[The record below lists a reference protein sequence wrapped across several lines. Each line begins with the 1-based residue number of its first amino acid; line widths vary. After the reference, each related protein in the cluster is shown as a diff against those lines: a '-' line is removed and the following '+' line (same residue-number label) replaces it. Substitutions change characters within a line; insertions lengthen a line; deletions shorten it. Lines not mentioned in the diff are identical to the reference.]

1 MAGKLHCR
9 IEMKKGEFRKQI
21 STPSYSKESN
31 GDFFHFPYYFRLKFM
46 GNLPS
51 VRVMQETGN
60 EYFPSPPWVKAKT
73 WIL

>member
-1 MAGKLHCR
+1 
-9 IEMKKGEFRKQI
+9 MKKGESRKQI
-21 STPSYSKESN
+21 STPTRSQT
-31 GDFFHFPYYFRLKFM
+31 GIFPFPPTILVAGLKFM

>member
-1 MAGKLHCR
+1 
-9 IEMKKGEFRKQI
+9 MKKGEFRKQI
-21 STPSYSKESN
+21 STPFLLEGVKR
-31 GDFFHFPYYFRLKFM
+31 GFFHFPYYFRLKFM